1 MLLIT
6 ITFTLILL
14 LLIVITT
21 IRALK
26 SKDKTQIWSPII
38 FINIYLTYYLLIPF
52 FKNTPPVF
60 GQTLETSL
68 PYLFIGAV
76 LSLVSIHVGFS
87 IQMKNTIFYKY
98 NRLFNDY
105 NLKKM
110 SIGLF
115 CIGFT
120 GYCLINGFHFSLFS
134 IAEAKEFD
142 PTASYNHI
150 DSYLKELISLFC
162 TSVCLL
168 YAQYIK
174 QKRKLL
180 LISVFTISLL
190 IFLIGGSRFR
200 ILILVVSFITFYHLY
215 PQVKKVNYIQL
226 IMIGLM
232 FILGMNIIERTRNYG
247 KGLDLTKLQN
257 IDYQDL
263 KDGASENQ
271 FVYEFS
277 ALVMEKYSEKEKIY
291 VEPLLTAI
299 CMPIPRTIFP
309 YKPKGLY
316 LREANMEVLHTLTYG
331 AAFLY
336 FVEAFLSFG
345 FIGIILQGILIGFL
359 SRVFWDNYQKNQ
371 SSIGA
376 ILLLSLY
383 NGILYVIISRG
394 YLAQAFI
401 VYMFFLIIPFW
412 ICKFLWRNTTT
423 SSSKTFR
430 RSIK

>member
-115 CIGFT
+115 CIGFI

-168 YAQYIK
+168 YAQCK
-174 QKRKLL
+174 NQKRKLL
-180 LISVFTISLL
+180 LIYVFTISLL
-190 IFLIGGSRFR
+190 IFLIFGS
-200 ILILVVSFITFYHLY
+200 
-215 PQVKKVNYIQL
+215 
-226 IMIGLM
+226 
-232 FILGMNIIERTRNYG
+232 
-247 KGLDLTKLQN
+247 
-257 IDYQDL
+257 
-263 KDGASENQ
+263 
-271 FVYEFS
+271 
-277 ALVMEKYSEKEKIY
+277 
-291 VEPLLTAI
+291 
-299 CMPIPRTIFP
+299 
-309 YKPKGLY
+309 
-316 LREANMEVLHTLTYG
+316 
-331 AAFLY
+331 
-336 FVEAFLSFG
+336 
-345 FIGIILQGILIGFL
+345 
-359 SRVFWDNYQKNQ
+359 
-371 SSIGA
+371 
-376 ILLLSLY
+376 
-383 NGILYVIISRG
+383 
-394 YLAQAFI
+394 
-401 VYMFFLIIPFW
+401 
-412 ICKFLWRNTTT
+412 
-423 SSSKTFR
+423 
-430 RSIK
+430 